1 MITDNKQA
9 LNFDSIG
16 SQKGQLV
23 FLSFIMAT
31 DNISKRTM
39 YNPAKFQ
46 VKFRNEAI
54 EEVDI
59 KDTVISWFL
68 L

>member
-46 VKFRNEAI
+46 VKFRNEARRGGHQGHCNFM
-54 EEVDI
+54 VS
-59 KDTVISWFL
+59 V
-68 L
+68 